1 MIGCILLN
9 CFALR
14 VILYILMINDLIV
27 VLMSQRARPILLPCL
42 LPQLSSLPRLWRVNF
57 SQWWR
62 KLEQNRIKSGFFLS
76 KINKRESKS
85 NFKI

>member
-27 VLMSQRARPILLPCL
+27 VLMSRKSEAH
-42 LPQLSSLPRLWRVNF
+42 SSPVSVAAVVES
-57 SQWWR
+57 SQVV
-62 KLEQNRIKSGFFLS
+62 
-76 KINKRESKS
+76 ESE
-85 NFKI
+85 F